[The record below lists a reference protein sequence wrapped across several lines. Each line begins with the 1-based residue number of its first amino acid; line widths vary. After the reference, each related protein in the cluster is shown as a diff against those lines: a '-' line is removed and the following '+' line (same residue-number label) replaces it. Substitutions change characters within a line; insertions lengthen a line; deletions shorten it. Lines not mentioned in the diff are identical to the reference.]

1 MQPGSSAS
9 FASRA
14 RVPSARR
21 VDTTKRPEDRES
33 VPIQG
38 NGAAAQIPPARPS
51 AERSTQVLFP
61 SVDRPPDRA
70 PRKSPKLGERLG
82 HFLVLSYLGEGGMG
96 EVSLCLDGRIGR
108 DVAMKVAKA
117 GHGSAAET
125 RGRFLREARV
135 QGQLEHPN
143 IVPVYD
149 IGIHRGETFFTM
161 KRIGGHT
168 LEEIVLGLPSGAKK
182 YV

>member
-1 MQPGSSAS
+1 MSEEDTVDTSAQTMLSGSEDQRDVAPVGDVS
-9 FASRA
+9 FEGERYE
-14 RVPSARR
+14 VRR
-21 VDTTKRPEDRES
+21 VL
-33 VPIQG
+33 
-38 NGAAAQIPPARPS
+38 GA
-51 AERSTQVLFP
+51 
-61 SVDRPPDRA
+61 
-70 PRKSPKLGERLG
+70 
-82 HFLVLSYLGEGGMG
+82 GGMG
-96 EVSLCLDGRIGR
+96 EVRLCADAWIGR

-117 GHGSAAET
+117 GTGSAAET

-168 LEEIVLGLPSGAKK
+168 LEEIVLGLRAGREEIRAKYNRRKLLSATIEPARSVTSSSGSFITRATPQSST
-182 YV
+182 